1 MGRRADG
8 GFWFKRW
15 PFLSPLDREWT
26 WQDSEPITSIREMLV
41 TLLEGELRRRDPHG
55 HTPDWE
61 LRTRSAD
68 ELAVLRMLD
77 TVESARKI
85 LDDTKTGLIM
95 ELRWGKTSWGMIA
108 EVLNQRRQRVH
119 EKYQPLWAPDSG
131 PRIWWARAEYE
142 LDAARRVA
150 FERLQAAHDDGG
162 DADELER
169 LEQFLEWAKALDRTP
184 KTLKRRYR

>member
-1 MGRRADG
+1 M
-8 GFWFKRW
+8 
-15 PFLSPLDREWT
+15 SPLDREWT